1 MTALYQRD
9 RPGGSGRG
17 QVIDLAIIEP
27 ILTILGMQPQAYD
40 QLGIVQGRTGNRSVN
55 NAPRN
60 TYRTAGRP
68 VGRHLHLGAVRRRAG
83 HGPGGASRGDRR
95 AVVRSRQ
102 HAGRARRP
110 ARRVRRRLDR
120 RAGPATRSST
130 AFEAADAAVAPI
142 YDIGDVF
149 ADPQFRALDS
159 ITTVEDPVLGP
170 VRMQNV
176 LYRLSETPAIHPM
189 DRAPARRRYAYG
201 ARGAPRTRR
210 ADPRRSRRRPDRVR
224 NT

>member
-17 QVIDLAIIEP
+17 QVVDLAIIEP

-60 TYRTAGRP
+60 TYRTRDGRWVAISTSAQSVAERVMVLVGHPEVIDEPWFAAGSTRVAHADLLDEY
-68 VGRHLHLGAVRRRAG
+68 VGDWIGAR
-83 HGPGGASRGDRR
+83 DLDD
-95 AVVRSRQ
+95 VV
-102 HAGRARRP
+102 
-110 ARRVRRRLDR
+110 
-120 RAGPATRSST
+120 T
-130 AFEAADAAVAPI
+130 AFEDADAAVAPI

-176 LYRLSETPAIHPM
+176 LYRLSETPGSIRWTGRPH
-189 DRAPARRRYAYG
+189 G
-201 ARGAPRTRR
+201 ADTRTVLAERLGLDEQTLDGLA
-210 ADPRRSRRRPDRVR
+210 ADQIV
-224 NT
+224 